1 MNMTAALLIPVV
13 LSFVVLAAH
22 FLRGGNLLVVAVCLA
37 FPLLLLARKWWIA
50 RIIQIALVLGAI
62 EWFFTTMQIVHER
75 QEDGRPWTRAGIIF
89 GIVML
94 WTLGSALAFVHPA
107 LKRRYRC

>member
-1 MNMTAALLIPVV
+1 MAAVLIIPVV

-22 FLRGGNLLVVAVCLA
+22 FLRAGSLLIVAICLA
-37 FPLLLLARKWWIA
+37 FPLLLLVRKCWIS
-50 RIIQIALVLGAI
+50 RIIQIALVLGAV
-62 EWFFTTMQIVHER
+62 EWLLTTMQIVHER
-75 QEDGRPWTRAGIIF
+75 QEDGRPWMRAGIIF
-89 GIVML
+89 GVVML